1 MLYKPLDRKD
11 WIYIIASHFAVEI
24 PFSTPNIAIT
34 RRAMYD
40 GNYALVFYLS
50 YYNTNSLPLVDL
62 LYNSIVSCGLKIRQS
77 SV

>member
-11 WIYIIASHFAVEI
+11 WFYIIASHFAVEI
-24 PFSTPNIAIT
+24 PFSFPNIAIT

-50 YYNTNSLPLVDL
+50 YIIQIAYLSLIC
-62 LYNSIVSCGLKIRQS
+62 YIHNSIVSCGLKIR
-77 SV
+77 